1 MAEEPRVA
9 LDMDDLFK
17 QANQHVI
24 VRAAVRARAQ
34 KIANKARQID
44 NRENKGRAN
53 IELEEGY
60 MPNGRF
66 VTRVKSD
73 DKSGEWGDTNTKRR
87 ATLRR
92 AKDAT

>member
-1 MAEEPRVA
+1 MADEPRVA
-9 LDMDDLFK
+9 LNMDDVFK
-17 QANQHVI
+17 QANQSII

-44 NRENKGRAN
+44 RRENKGRAN
-53 IELEEGY
+53 IALEEGF

-66 VTRVKSD
+66 VARVTSD
-73 DKSGEWGDTNTKRR
+73 DKTGEWGDTNTKRR

-92 AKDAT
+92 AKDGT